1 MIRRVNRVRDNPAWA
16 GASRESALSSLEG
29 GLLKMEKVIM
39 DKDDLPPNVDFQLPK
54 NLRFLQRLV
63 TMLTASMIVGILI
76 IVTLLVIKIRS
87 EDLNFPSNLLLPDGT
102 KPVAFTQTK
111 DWYSVVTEDND
122 ILIYKNDG
130 TLIESIKV
138 SGLD

>member
-1 MIRRVNRVRDNPAWA
+1 
-16 GASRESALSSLEG
+16 
-29 GLLKMEKVIM
+29 MEKVIM

-63 TMLTASMIVGILI
+63 TVLTTSMIVGILV
-76 IVTLLVIKIRS
+76 IVTLLVIKIRA
-87 EDLNFPSNLLLPDGT
+87 ENLNFPNKLSLPHGT

-111 DWYSVVTEDND
+111 GWYSIVTEDND

-130 TLIESIKV
+130 TLIKSIKV

>member
-1 MIRRVNRVRDNPAWA
+1 
-16 GASRESALSSLEG
+16 
-29 GLLKMEKVIM
+29 
-39 DKDDLPPNVDFQLPK
+39 
-54 NLRFLQRLV
+54 
-63 TMLTASMIVGILI
+63 MIVGILV

-111 DWYSVVTEDND
+111 DWYSVVSEEND

-130 TLIESIKV
+130 TLIKSIKV

>member
-1 MIRRVNRVRDNPAWA
+1 
-16 GASRESALSSLEG
+16 
-29 GLLKMEKVIM
+29 
-39 DKDDLPPNVDFQLPK
+39 
-54 NLRFLQRLV
+54 
-63 TMLTASMIVGILI
+63 MIVGILI

-87 EDLNFPSNLLLPDGT
+87 ENLNFPSNLLLPDGT

-130 TLIESIKV
+130 TLIKSIKV

>member
-1 MIRRVNRVRDNPAWA
+1 
-16 GASRESALSSLEG
+16 
-29 GLLKMEKVIM
+29 M

-63 TMLTASMIVGILI
+63 TMLTASMIAGILV

-87 EDLNFPSNLLLPDGT
+87 EDLNFPNNLLLPDGT

-130 TLIESIKV
+130 TLFKSIKV

>member
-1 MIRRVNRVRDNPAWA
+1 
-16 GASRESALSSLEG
+16 
-29 GLLKMEKVIM
+29 
-39 DKDDLPPNVDFQLPK
+39 
-54 NLRFLQRLV
+54 
-63 TMLTASMIVGILI
+63 MIVGILI

-87 EDLNFPSNLLLPDGT
+87 EDLNFPNNLLLPDGI

-130 TLIESIKV
+130 TLIKSIKV
-138 SGLD
+138 SVLD

>member
-1 MIRRVNRVRDNPAWA
+1 
-16 GASRESALSSLEG
+16 
-29 GLLKMEKVIM
+29 M

-130 TLIESIKV
+130 TLFKSIKV

>member
-1 MIRRVNRVRDNPAWA
+1 
-16 GASRESALSSLEG
+16 
-29 GLLKMEKVIM
+29 
-39 DKDDLPPNVDFQLPK
+39 
-54 NLRFLQRLV
+54 
-63 TMLTASMIVGILI
+63 MIVGILV

-87 EDLNFPSNLLLPDGT
+87 EDLNFPNNLLLPDGT

-130 TLIESIKV
+130 TLFKSIKV

>member
-1 MIRRVNRVRDNPAWA
+1 
-16 GASRESALSSLEG
+16 
-29 GLLKMEKVIM
+29 
-39 DKDDLPPNVDFQLPK
+39 
-54 NLRFLQRLV
+54 
-63 TMLTASMIVGILI
+63 MIVGILI

-122 ILIYKNDG
+122 ILIYKIDG
-130 TLIESIKV
+130 TLIKSIKV

>member
-1 MIRRVNRVRDNPAWA
+1 
-16 GASRESALSSLEG
+16 
-29 GLLKMEKVIM
+29 
-39 DKDDLPPNVDFQLPK
+39 
-54 NLRFLQRLV
+54 
-63 TMLTASMIVGILI
+63 MIVGILI

-111 DWYSVVTEDND
+111 DWYSVVTKEND

-130 TLIESIKV
+130 TLIKSIKV

>member
-1 MIRRVNRVRDNPAWA
+1 M
-16 GASRESALSSLEG
+16 
-29 GLLKMEKVIM
+29 M

-63 TMLTASMIVGILI
+63 TMLTASMIIGILV

-87 EDLNFPSNLLLPDGT
+87 EYQNFPNNLLLPGGT

-130 TLIESIKV
+130 TLFKSIKV

>member
-1 MIRRVNRVRDNPAWA
+1 MI
-16 GASRESALSSLEG
+16 L
-29 GLLKMEKVIM
+29 
-39 DKDDLPPNVDFQLPK
+39 
-54 NLRFLQRLV
+54 
-63 TMLTASMIVGILI
+63 GILV

-87 EDLNFPSNLLLPDGT
+87 EDLNFPNNLLLPDGT

-130 TLIESIKV
+130 TLFKSIKV

>member
-1 MIRRVNRVRDNPAWA
+1 
-16 GASRESALSSLEG
+16 
-29 GLLKMEKVIM
+29 
-39 DKDDLPPNVDFQLPK
+39 
-54 NLRFLQRLV
+54 
-63 TMLTASMIVGILI
+63 MLTASMIVGILI

-87 EDLNFPSNLLLPDGT
+87 EDLNFPNNLLLPDGI

-130 TLIESIKV
+130 TLIKSIKV
-138 SGLD
+138 SVLD

>member
-1 MIRRVNRVRDNPAWA
+1 
-16 GASRESALSSLEG
+16 
-29 GLLKMEKVIM
+29 
-39 DKDDLPPNVDFQLPK
+39 
-54 NLRFLQRLV
+54 
-63 TMLTASMIVGILI
+63 MIVGILI

-87 EDLNFPSNLLLPDGT
+87 DDLNFPSNLLLPDGT

-130 TLIESIKV
+130 TLIKSIKV

>member
-1 MIRRVNRVRDNPAWA
+1 
-16 GASRESALSSLEG
+16 
-29 GLLKMEKVIM
+29 
-39 DKDDLPPNVDFQLPK
+39 
-54 NLRFLQRLV
+54 
-63 TMLTASMIVGILI
+63 MIVGILI

-87 EDLNFPSNLLLPDGT
+87 EDLNFPSNLLLPNGT

-111 DWYSVVTEDND
+111 DWYSVVTEEND

-130 TLIESIKV
+130 TLIKSIKV

>member
-1 MIRRVNRVRDNPAWA
+1 
-16 GASRESALSSLEG
+16 
-29 GLLKMEKVIM
+29 
-39 DKDDLPPNVDFQLPK
+39 
-54 NLRFLQRLV
+54 
-63 TMLTASMIVGILI
+63 MIVGILI

-87 EDLNFPSNLLLPDGT
+87 EDLNFPSNLLLPGGT

-130 TLIESIKV
+130 TLIKSIKV

>member
-1 MIRRVNRVRDNPAWA
+1 
-16 GASRESALSSLEG
+16 
-29 GLLKMEKVIM
+29 
-39 DKDDLPPNVDFQLPK
+39 
-54 NLRFLQRLV
+54 
-63 TMLTASMIVGILI
+63 MIVGILI

-111 DWYSVVTEDND
+111 DWYSVVTEEND

-130 TLIESIKV
+130 TLIKSIKV

>member
-1 MIRRVNRVRDNPAWA
+1 M
-16 GASRESALSSLEG
+16 
-29 GLLKMEKVIM
+29 
-39 DKDDLPPNVDFQLPK
+39 
-54 NLRFLQRLV
+54 
-63 TMLTASMIVGILI
+63 TMLTASMIVGILL

-111 DWYSVVTEDND
+111 DWYSVVTEEND

-130 TLIESIKV
+130 TLIKSIKV

>member
-1 MIRRVNRVRDNPAWA
+1 
-16 GASRESALSSLEG
+16 
-29 GLLKMEKVIM
+29 MEKVMM
-39 DKDDLPPNVDFQLPK
+39 DKDDLPPNVEFQLPK

-63 TMLTASMIVGILI
+63 TMLTASMIVGILV

-87 EDLNFPSNLLLPDGT
+87 EDLNFPNNLLLPDGT

-111 DWYSVVTEDND
+111 DWYSVVTEDNN

-130 TLIESIKV
+130 TLIKSIKV
-138 SGLD
+138 SGLA

>member
-1 MIRRVNRVRDNPAWA
+1 MGSEMCIRD
-16 GASRESALSSLEG
+16 S
-29 GLLKMEKVIM
+29 
-39 DKDDLPPNVDFQLPK
+39 QLPK

-63 TMLTASMIVGILI
+63 TMLTASMIVGILV

-87 EDLNFPSNLLLPDGT
+87 EDLNFPNNLLLPDGT

-130 TLIESIKV
+130 TLIKSIKV

>member
-1 MIRRVNRVRDNPAWA
+1 
-16 GASRESALSSLEG
+16 
-29 GLLKMEKVIM
+29 
-39 DKDDLPPNVDFQLPK
+39 
-54 NLRFLQRLV
+54 
-63 TMLTASMIVGILI
+63 MIVGILI

-111 DWYSVVTEDND
+111 DWYSVVTEDNN

-130 TLIESIKV
+130 TLIKSIKV

>member
-1 MIRRVNRVRDNPAWA
+1 
-16 GASRESALSSLEG
+16 
-29 GLLKMEKVIM
+29 M
-39 DKDDLPPNVDFQLPK
+39 DKGDLPPNVDFQLPK

-63 TMLTASMIVGILI
+63 TMLTASMIVGILL

-87 EDLNFPSNLLLPDGT
+87 EDLNFPNNLLLPDGT

-130 TLIESIKV
+130 TLFKSIKV

>member
-1 MIRRVNRVRDNPAWA
+1 MI
-16 GASRESALSSLEG
+16 L
-29 GLLKMEKVIM
+29 
-39 DKDDLPPNVDFQLPK
+39 
-54 NLRFLQRLV
+54 
-63 TMLTASMIVGILI
+63 GILV

-111 DWYSVVTEDND
+111 DWYSVVTEDNN

-130 TLIESIKV
+130 TLIKSIKV

>member
-1 MIRRVNRVRDNPAWA
+1 
-16 GASRESALSSLEG
+16 
-29 GLLKMEKVIM
+29 
-39 DKDDLPPNVDFQLPK
+39 
-54 NLRFLQRLV
+54 
-63 TMLTASMIVGILI
+63 MIVGILI

-87 EDLNFPSNLLLPDGT
+87 EDLNFPGKLLLPDGT

-111 DWYSVVTEDND
+111 DWYSVVTEEND

-130 TLIESIKV
+130 TLIKSIKV

>member
-1 MIRRVNRVRDNPAWA
+1 
-16 GASRESALSSLEG
+16 
-29 GLLKMEKVIM
+29 MEKVIM

-63 TMLTASMIVGILI
+63 TMLTASMIVGILV

-87 EDLNFPSNLLLPDGT
+87 EDLNFPNNLLLPDGT

-130 TLIESIKV
+130 TLFKSIKV

>member
-1 MIRRVNRVRDNPAWA
+1 
-16 GASRESALSSLEG
+16 
-29 GLLKMEKVIM
+29 M

-63 TMLTASMIVGILI
+63 TMLTASMIVGILV

-87 EDLNFPSNLLLPDGT
+87 EDLNFPNNLLLPDGT

-111 DWYSVVTEDND
+111 DWYSIVTEDNN

-130 TLIESIKV
+130 TLIKSIKV

>member
-1 MIRRVNRVRDNPAWA
+1 
-16 GASRESALSSLEG
+16 
-29 GLLKMEKVIM
+29 
-39 DKDDLPPNVDFQLPK
+39 
-54 NLRFLQRLV
+54 
-63 TMLTASMIVGILI
+63 MIVGILI

-87 EDLNFPSNLLLPDGT
+87 EDLNFPNNLLLPDGI

-111 DWYSVVTEDND
+111 DWYSIVTEDND

-130 TLIESIKV
+130 TLIKSIKV

>member
-1 MIRRVNRVRDNPAWA
+1 
-16 GASRESALSSLEG
+16 
-29 GLLKMEKVIM
+29 M

-63 TMLTASMIVGILI
+63 TMLTASMIVGILV
-76 IVTLLVIKIRS
+76 IVALLVIKIRS
-87 EDLNFPSNLLLPDGT
+87 EDLNFPDNLVLPDGT
-102 KPVAFTQTK
+102 KPVSFTRTK
-111 DWYSVVTEDND
+111 NWYSVVTEDNN

-130 TLIESIKV
+130 ILIKSIKV

>member
-1 MIRRVNRVRDNPAWA
+1 
-16 GASRESALSSLEG
+16 
-29 GLLKMEKVIM
+29 M

-63 TMLTASMIVGILI
+63 TLLTASMIVGILV

-87 EDLNFPSNLLLPDGT
+87 EDLNFPNNLLLPDGT

-130 TLIESIKV
+130 TLFKSIKV